1 MYKYSVTENEVTVAE
16 PVRVVVLSYYKYKTN
31 GVTLTETKVSCAQVH
46 VIVVDVTTPE
56 YERVMS
62 V

>member
-1 MYKYSVTENEVTVAE
+1 MYSVIENEVTVAE
-16 PVRVVVLSYYKYKTN
+16 AVRVIVLSYYKNKTY
-31 GVTLTETKVSCAQVH
+31 GVTLTETKVSWAQAH
-46 VIVVDVTTPE
+46 AIIVDVTTPE